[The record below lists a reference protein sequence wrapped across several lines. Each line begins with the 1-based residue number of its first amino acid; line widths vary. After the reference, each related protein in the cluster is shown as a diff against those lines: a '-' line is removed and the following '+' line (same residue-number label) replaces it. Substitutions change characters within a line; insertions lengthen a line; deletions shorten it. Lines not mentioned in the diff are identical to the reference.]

1 MATLRAGCFG
11 AIGDGRRSIHDIS
24 NLYRAPKKQDN
35 HHQQY
40 AQYMNTI
47 ELSYTIY
54 IIVVVIIS
62 IATYLK
68 LHTKSNNEVL
78 VKAYV
83 HQISEHLNHQATQ
96 RILAHNNH
104 EREALLEALHLIM
117 AHSYAIDLSV
127 VYRTIYDNSLDRY
140 IRRRIFGP
148 NRNFR
153 KALMLHRLSYLPHN
167 YDSEELKKFLHSKDS
182 DLRRGALLATLACN
196 PSMAIAT
203 ITKIR
208 EPLSATDITQIISL
222 FRRNMLPIACEPLL
236 KSPNRNL
243 CLLGM
248 AIARNFGV
256 TMAQE
261 ELYSILSHSHDK
273 IILQEALYTLCSLGT
288 SPQSR
293 ALRLQIL
300 STEADLRKSLCR
312 HLSTEGYSADA
323 IHQMIPTNE
332 SNLAEQIILSH
343 KRLLHEP
350 IGAI

>member
-11 AIGDGRRSIHDIS
+11 AIGDGRRSIHDIP

-54 IIVVVIIS
+54 IIVVAIIS
-62 IATYLK
+62 IATHLK
-68 LHTKSNNEVL
+68 LHTNFDKEVL

-117 AHSYAIDLSV
+117 AHSYAVDLSI

-140 IRRRIFGP
+140 IRKRIFGP

-222 FRRNMLPIACEPLL
+222 FRRNMLPIACQPLL

-323 IHQMIPTNE
+323 IHQMIPTKE

-350 IGAI
+350 MGAI